1 MESGGSDVRR
11 RILRAATEVFADK
24 GYAGASIADIS
35 SAARVTKPMLYYY
48 FGDKAGLFDAVIEQ
62 VHGRLKQGLSSRI
75 RDDRSATDQL
85 ADIAELVF
93 EATRE
98 QPTVSRLQFAAF
110 FGTSTGAAREILMAC
125 AYLVYES
132 ILEVVELGL
141 TRGELCG
148 KADEV
153 ATLVH
158 GAINMRVMSSFS
170 GDNAL
175 PPVPG
180 EGRRTISLLVRGI
193 GHAAEYEARPRLE
206 ASDIN

>member
-62 VHGRLKQGLSSRI
+62 VHGRLQQGLSSRV
-75 RDDRSATDQL
+75 RDGKGAIDQL

-98 QPTVSRLQFAAF
+98 QPTVSRLQFSAF

-132 ILEVVELGL
+132 ILEVVEFGL
-141 TRGELCG
+141 VRGELRG
-148 KADEV
+148 QADEV
-153 ATLVH
+153 ATLIH
-158 GAINMRVMSSFS
+158 GAINMRVMSSFG
-170 GDNAL
+170 GDSAL
-175 PPVPG
+175 PPVVG

-193 GHAAEYEARPRLE
+193 GHTAQPQLDATV
-206 ASDIN
+206 N

>member
-75 RDDRSATDQL
+75 RDERCAIDQL

-132 ILEVVELGL
+132 ILEVVQLGL
-141 TRGELCG
+141 RRGELCG
-148 KADEV
+148 NA
-153 ATLVH
+153 
-158 GAINMRVMSSFS
+158 GA
-170 GDNAL
+170 
-175 PPVPG
+175 
-180 EGRRTISLLVRGI
+180 RRHQ
-193 GHAAEYEARPRLE
+193 HACHVELQRRQRAPAGAWRRSTHHLAARARHR
-206 ASDIN
+206 ANG